1 MRALRVIF
9 LYDDDVSVRFPAH
22 YRRPMLDY
30 LPSQYG
36 IQTDVLCFNSSITEV
51 KFEKRENGWIAYL
64 PKIRPRSLPA
74 IVTEVQRTRK
84 NIKTAITKIIQGS
97 VIHPTHFVAFNYP
110 LFLRAAEVWARKF
123 SAKFIVHIGFLMP
136 EELLQRPSFVH
147 KARGFAGRLMRNSIL
162 RRADQV
168 WAMSDAMRSLFI
180 SELGLRE
187 EKVKVWPSGV
197 EVNSA
202 SEFCE
207 DRREVYRKTLGL
219 RRESFGFIYIGALS
233 RFRKLEI
240 LIDAMGMLVNRGGYE
255 NTRLIFIG
263 YAPSVEDTAYL
274 LERARSKR
282 LENFVRVY
290 PSVSEDELP
299 CYIRACDVGLSPIEP
314 NQVLSYSSPVKIL
327 EYFKVGLPVIAST
340 IPDQNLVISE
350 SEGGVLVG
358 WSPHEFARAMAD
370 MYKLSPFQR
379 REMGMRGFNW
389 LVQHREIKKL
399 TKDMVSWLEN

>member
-1 MRALRVIF
+1 MHALHVVF

-22 YRRPMLDY
+22 YRMPMLDY

-36 IQTDVLCFNSSITEV
+36 IQTDVLCFDSSITEV
-51 KFEKRENGWIAYL
+51 KFEKRQNGWVAYL
-64 PKIRPRSLPA
+64 PKIRPGSLPA
-74 IVTEVQRTRK
+74 IVAEVQRTRK
-84 NIKTAITKIIQGS
+84 NIKTAITKIIKDS
-97 VIHPTHFVAFNYP
+97 VVQPTHFVAFNYP
-110 LFLRAAEVWARKF
+110 LFLRAAEVWAREF
-123 SAKFIVHIGFLMP
+123 AARFIVHIGFLMP

-147 KARGFAGRLMRNSIL
+147 KVRGFGGRLMRDSIL
-162 RRADQV
+162 KRADQV
-168 WAMSDAMRSLFI
+168 WVMSDAMRSLFI
-180 SELGLRE
+180 SELGLGE

-197 EVNSA
+197 EVNSTYD
-202 SEFCE
+202 FCE
-207 DRREVYRKTLGL
+207 DRREVYRRKLGL

-240 LIDAMGMLVNRGGYE
+240 LIDAMGLLVNRGGYE
-255 NTRLIFIG
+255 NALLIFIG
-263 YAPSVEDTAYL
+263 YAPSVEDTVYL
-274 LERARSKR
+274 LERARLKH
-282 LENFVRVY
+282 LENFVRIY

-327 EYFKVGLPVIAST
+327 EYFKVGLPVIASM

-358 WSPHEFARAMAD
+358 WSPEEFARAMAD
-370 MYKLSPFQR
+370 MYKLPPFKR

-389 LVQHREIKKL
+389 LVQHREIRKL
-399 TKDMVSWLEN
+399 TRNMVSWLEN